1 MMIKWALDCC
11 IILEVQVR
19 KDKLIVGVLCIAY
32 ALWILLSGTT
42 GGTIAPVVAFAV
54 LGLWALSTS
63 RKR

>member
-1 MMIKWALDCC
+1 
-11 IILEVQVR
+11 VR

-32 ALWILLSGTT
+32 AVWILLSGTT